1 MTKNEAKLY
10 LENALNGLDF
20 PDRRE
25 LMVDDNKETMVV
37 KINSKVQIEIHKTK

>member
-25 LMVDDNKETMVV
+25 LKVNDNKETMVV
-37 KINSKVQIEIHKTK
+37 KINSKVQIEIHKIK